1 MKVTKWW
8 KKMAAT
14 ILAAG
19 AFGPG
24 ACYAISIP
32 LGDPS
37 FDVYTVPANPGYAYA
52 APPNGSYRPTSAW
65 VDDLDSPSGYTQ
77 DDGVSNWIYN
87 STYSEVPGGTGHYRA
102 APRTGNQAMHGLG
115 NYSAQEVA
123 ATFQSEKIYTFSIWA
138 QGDAD
143 ANATSSGVFLYIFR
157 GDVPFTATSPL
168 EQKLYTQ
175 GAGDFNN
182 RAGSDPVASKANW
195 KQISITHTVFPGSP
209 EIGKTIGVGF
219 FGRRDAAVDDAT
231 LDVVDAATKL
241 MILEVNTT
249 NGQARIRNQTGAAI
263 NIDYY
268 NIKSAGSA
276 LNATAWNSL
285 QEQNLA
291 GFPAGNGSGNGWEQ
305 AGGSSA
311 TAIGESYLTGNS
323 AVGANA
329 NIGLGGAFNVGGAQD
344 LIFEYGAILSTGA
357 HPTGDY
363 NDNGVVDAA
372 DYALWRD
379 KLGQNVTLPNDSTP
393 GSVAQADYTVW
404 RAHFGEIS
412 PVAPSTLTRGLVHY
426 VTSFSGSGVGSGS
439 AVPEPSIVILLG
451 MGIVAA
457 FAGGRN
463 RNN

>member
-14 ILAAG
+14 IIAAG
-19 AFGPG
+19 AFGHG
-24 ACYAISIP
+24 ACYAVSIP

-52 APPNGSYRPTSAW
+52 QPPNGAYRPTSAW
-65 VDDLDSPSGYTQ
+65 VDDLDSPPGYTQ

-87 STYSEVPGGTGHYRA
+87 SAYAELPGGTGHYRPS
-102 APRTGNQAMHGLG
+102 PRTGNQAMHGLG
-115 NYSAQEVA
+115 NYNAQEVA
-123 ATFQSEKIYTFSIWA
+123 STFQSEKIYTFSIWA

-143 ANATSSGVFLYIFR
+143 ADATSSGVYLYLFR
-157 GDVPFTATSPL
+157 GDVPFTSTSPL
-168 EQKLYTQ
+168 QQKLYTV
-175 GAGDFNN
+175 GNGDFNN

-195 KQISITHTVFPGSP
+195 KQISISHTVFPGAG

-219 FGRRDAAVDDAT
+219 YGRRDAAVDDAT
-231 LDVVDAATKL
+231 LDVVDASTKL

-249 NGQARIRNQTGAAI
+249 NGQARIRNQTGGAI
-263 NIDYY
+263 SIDYY
-268 NIKSAGSA
+268 NIKSTGGA
-276 LNATAWNSL
+276 LNPVAWNSL

-305 AGGSSA
+305 AGGSSS

-323 AVGANA
+323 SVGSGINV
-329 NIGLGGAFNVGGAQD
+329 GLGGAFNVGGAQD
-344 LIFEYGAILSTGA
+344 LVFEYGAIASSGA

-393 GSVAQADYTVW
+393 GTVAQADYTVW
-404 RAHFGEIS
+404 RSHFGEATPAS
-412 PVAPSTLTRGLVHY
+412 PSTLTRGLVHY
-426 VTSFSGSGVGSGS
+426 VTSFSGVGSGA
-439 AVPEPSIVILLG
+439 AVPEPGTIVLVG
-451 MGIVAA
+451 MGMVALLA
-457 FAGGRN
+457 SNRN